1 MVKWLAELRET
12 GCRNFNFVDN
22 TFNLPPTYA
31 KALCREVIQAQL
43 DLNLWC
49 LIYPKAVDAELVE
62 LMRRAGCRQISF
74 GFESGSDQM
83 LRSLNKRFDK
93 NEVSAVSR
101 MFAEAG
107 IERMG
112 FLLLG
117 GPGETKGT
125 VEESLSFA
133 DSLHLESLKITVG
146 LRIYPQTPLARTAL
160 TEGVVSADEDLL
172 LPRFYLMPELRDWL
186 PERVAAYKAS
196 RPWVSA

>member
-31 KALCREVIQAQL
+31 KDLCQQLIQAEL

-49 LIYPKAVDAELVE
+49 LIYPKSVDPELVE

-74 GFESGSDQM
+74 GFESGSDRM
-83 LRSLNKRFDK
+83 LRSLNKQFDK
-93 NEVSAVSR
+93 REVSAVSK

-117 GPGETKGT
+117 GPGETKDS

-133 DSLHLESLKITVG
+133 DSLNLEALKITVG
-146 LRIYPQTPLARTAL
+146 LRIYPRTPLARIAL
-160 TEGVVSADEDLL
+160 AEGVISADEDLL

-186 PERVAAYKAS
+186 PERVATYKTS
-196 RPWVSA
+196 RPWVN